1 MFLGLLRIFNCINN
15 FYIAKDLIIGQP
27 RSAVLTESQ
36 DTSKAL
42 PVTDQEMQEES
53 SPEHLET
60 LEDDR
65 SENEIIQQ
73 E

>member
-1 MFLGLLRIFNCINN
+1 MF
-15 FYIAKDLIIGQP
+15 IAADSND
-27 RSAVLTESQ
+27 SAVLTESQ

-42 PVTDQEMQEES
+42 PVTNQEMQEES